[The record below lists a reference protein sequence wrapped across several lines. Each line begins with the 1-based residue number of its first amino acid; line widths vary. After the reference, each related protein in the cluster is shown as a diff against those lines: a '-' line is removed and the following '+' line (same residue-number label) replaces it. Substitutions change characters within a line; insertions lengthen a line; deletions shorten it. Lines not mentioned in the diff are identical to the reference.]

1 MLNNGNIKGKNYVH
15 YTTKIL
21 NFIVFCILFIG
32 CEGPN
37 AIQEEIDVEEIFLT
51 LNPRLTEDDNG
62 YYHLPMNTETWQTL
76 HRFSG
81 TVIQGGVPV
90 DVMKIN
96 WSSSHYWYIGDTL
109 GYVVKKIFSHN
120 SGNYVMVDTMYV
132 TQFNGFE
139 VPTINCCSY
148 SNASGEVNSMFA
160 PIKTMVGD
168 TVTIWASYWDIYLE
182 LKELEFNVILN

>member
-1 MLNNGNIKGKNYVH
+1 
-15 YTTKIL
+15 
-21 NFIVFCILFIG
+21 
-32 CEGPN
+32 
-37 AIQEEIDVEEIFLT
+37 
-51 LNPRLTEDDNG
+51 
-62 YYHLPMNTETWQTL
+62 
-76 HRFSG
+76 
-81 TVIQGGVPV
+81 
-90 DVMKIN
+90 
-96 WSSSHYWYIGDTL
+96 
-109 GYVVKKIFSHN
+109 
-120 SGNYVMVDTMYV
+120 MVDTMYV